1 MYVVKV
7 PVYFFV
13 NIFRKKGRKKKG
25 ARHLSISPQILYL
38 LLLFLFFFF
47 KYTCIWGNIHTD
59 HSLCR
64 LKIATKQCKIT
75 WIFKFDVVDF
85 ILYYFFSFYF
95 PFVLLSSA
103 IS

>member
-7 PVYFFV
+7 PVHFFV
-13 NIFRKKGRKKKG
+13 NIFRKKGRKKKKG
-25 ARHLSISPQILYL
+25 ARCLSISPQILYL
-38 LLLFLFFFF
+38 LLLFLFFL
-47 KYTCIWGNIHTD
+47 KYMCIWGNIHTD

-64 LKIATKQCKIT
+64 LKIATKQCKNT
-75 WIFKFDVVDF
+75 WIVKFDVVDF